1 MKLDPKLAQD
11 IVNKMMTRIPYNV
24 NMMDDQGYIIASGDP
39 QRLNTLHVGA
49 VAAINQQTTL
59 PMHDSYGDHG
69 QPGVNMPIVF
79 NNQIIG
85 VIGITGDPEKVTPL
99 ASLLRVATELLLD
112 QNQHN
117 LQEKQYE
124 TTLNRFLYHW
134 SQVTQQIDTNTNLLL
149 EAQQLEIDILKPR
162 TAIVLPKQTLP
173 IGLLDATD
181 FQFDLDTTTLIVLTA
196 LPATIARFTA
206 YCQTGQHRLGI
217 GLFDRNV
224 GNSVRQ
230 ARQTLRISQIFQ
242 RPDFIHYSQ
251 IAFIQALLDGHL
263 HVTDLQQRFQKL
275 ASTANGRELIKT
287 LGMFVRL
294 NTNVLQTAAALHI
307 HRNTLSYR
315 LDRLQQIFQLDP
327 HQTLDLFTLYVGY
340 LYFKADK

>member
-1 MKLDPKLAQD
+1 
-11 IVNKMMTRIPYNV
+11 
-24 NMMDDQGYIIASGDP
+24 
-39 QRLNTLHVGA
+39 
-49 VAAINQQTTL
+49 
-59 PMHDSYGDHG
+59 
-69 QPGVNMPIVF
+69 
-79 NNQIIG
+79 
-85 VIGITGDPEKVTPL
+85 
-99 ASLLRVATELLLD
+99 
-112 QNQHN
+112 
-117 LQEKQYE
+117 
-124 TTLNRFLYHW
+124 LYHW

-149 EAQQLEIDILKPR
+149 EAQQLGIDILKPR
-162 TAIVLPKQTLP
+162 AAIVLPKQTLP

-196 LPATIARFTA
+196 LPATIARFTT